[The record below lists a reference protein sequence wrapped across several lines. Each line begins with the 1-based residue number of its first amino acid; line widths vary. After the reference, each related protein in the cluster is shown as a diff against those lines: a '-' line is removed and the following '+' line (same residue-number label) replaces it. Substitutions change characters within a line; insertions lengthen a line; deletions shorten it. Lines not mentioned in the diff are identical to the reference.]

1 MLSQS
6 QNLSVVK
13 IKEVLFVGS
22 FQPEIR
28 QQLLYFIAHRRLEFF
43 WKTRT
48 TWSSLKFSG
57 QLRARLDPNYS
68 KWHLQDGSM
77 HCFFPLTSRLWYF
90 FSGMYTTRKW
100 PTSFDFPLLLF
111 LLFSCFLMFSLFFP
125 VFLFFC
131 YSCWPSTGISFQ
143 KFPRKHSW
151 DGKSSPWSWAWGR
164 RRKFFSGFFT
174 HIFKHFCTYLG
185 LN

>member
-1 MLSQS
+1 MRLS

-111 LLFSCFLMFSLFFP
+111 LLFSCFLMFSLFFSC
-125 VFLFFC
+125 FLIFLLQLLAF
-131 YSCWPSTGISFQ
+131 YWHLISKISKKAFM
-143 KFPRKHSW
+143 
-151 DGKSSPWSWAWGR
+151 R
-164 RRKFFSGFFT
+164 REILTMELS
-174 HIFKHFCTYLG
+174 LG
-185 LN
+185 